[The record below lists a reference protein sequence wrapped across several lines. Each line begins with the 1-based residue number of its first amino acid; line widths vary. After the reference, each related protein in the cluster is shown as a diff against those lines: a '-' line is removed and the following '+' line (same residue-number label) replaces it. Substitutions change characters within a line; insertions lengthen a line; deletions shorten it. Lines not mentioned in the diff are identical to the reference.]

1 MREATSRLERL
12 FHRPTLRLLSCL
24 SLLSHH
30 HSTAKYHNV
39 AQIDIP
45 NRVDHKVVRSS
56 AAKIIEKASQSR
68 IRHRVTGQWL
78 GENGAETAQ
87 QKATC
92 RERERRKST
101 GGKKECDRDEDG
113 ETSRWKVEGRV
124 RKKCRWVQRFAR
136 KCPRPE
142 RKKKKSP
149 GQFE

>member
-1 MREATSRLERL
+1 M
-12 FHRPTLRLLSCL
+12 
-24 SLLSHH
+24 
-30 HSTAKYHNV
+30 
-39 AQIDIP
+39 
-45 NRVDHKVVRSS
+45 RSS

-113 ETSRWKVEGRV
+113 ETSRWIVEGRV

-149 GQFE
+149 GQVE